1 MFPRSTTFGT
11 EVLALPGNNLA
22 CVLLKKLSSF
32 DVFGD
37 ETSEACPSD
46 QTLPLLHFLMVNLT
60 WKQKIPS
67 EMAEAPRYTLF
78 TLFIMFELL
87 FTYFHCLNSSMY
99 AYIHILI
106 VKVRTLLELQ
116 LICSVNVGWLDC
128 PNWIPLRLLWL
139 IGNKKKNY
147 PPQQKKLSRTNN
159 NLNNWAWWK
168 NKSSTLTSSLA
179 RKEKKKRIHLNKW
192 AWWKYKTSTLTN

>member
-11 EVLALPGNNLA
+11 EVLPLPGNNLA

-37 ETSEACPSD
+37 ETSEACPSN
-46 QTLPLLHFLMVNLT
+46 QTLSLLHFLMVNLT

-67 EMAEAPRYTLF
+67 EMAEAPHYTLF

-87 FTYFHCLNSSMY
+87 FTVFHCLNSSMY

-106 VKVRTLLELQ
+106 VKVRTLLGEILVCAQ
-116 LICSVNVGWLDC
+116 CPSCPLPFCPSGMPFHLDDISF
-128 PNWIPLRLLWL
+128 NALHQDALLEM
-139 IGNKKKNY
+139 
-147 PPQQKKLSRTNN
+147 PFP
-159 NLNNWAWWK
+159 
-168 NKSSTLTSSLA
+168 
-179 RKEKKKRIHLNKW
+179 
-192 AWWKYKTSTLTN
+192 